1 MMNKSREELLAFMLD
16 NKTEWGLRVFDS
28 EESIEYPEYI
38 ERAIEK

>member
-1 MMNKSREELLAFMLD
+1 MMNKSREEFIGFHAN